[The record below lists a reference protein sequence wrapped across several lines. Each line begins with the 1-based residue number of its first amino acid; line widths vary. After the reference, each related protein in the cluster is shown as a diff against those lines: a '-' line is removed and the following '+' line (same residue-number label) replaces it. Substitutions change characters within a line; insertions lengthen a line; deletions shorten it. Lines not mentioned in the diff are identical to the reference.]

1 MYYIRLC
8 KAGAS
13 ICFLAASFF
22 ISWSMQPNKCNC
34 FTHTQTNLDCRTAHT
49 LICFAHKQCA
59 SKKKT
64 QPESHACF
72 LLMHTHKHAQTH
84 TRISGDGVCIQ
95 ALQNAHTESVPHLHR
110 FKLPSGPIWRIWP
123 PETHVHGM
131 QYLSNTQP
139 TCSCMHAK
147 TNIHVHNSV
156 TDIESVRTLYGL
168 HTWKCDISSN
178 ENVNMHMLESCPD
191 NSEDKQ
197 NISSVFQYVP
207 KRGSRPADAHACIH
221 RQWMGQVNERER
233 RGYWLQVWFLIT
245 LLPLQ

>member
-49 LICFAHKQCA
+49 LICFARA
-59 SKKKT
+59 RKKHSQKV
-64 QPESHACF
+64 
-72 LLMHTHKHAQTH
+72 MHVFSSCTH
-84 TRISGDGVCIQ
+84 TQTCSDTHAHLGRRCCIQ

-139 TCSCMHAK
+139 TCSCMH
-147 TNIHVHNSV
+147 
-156 TDIESVRTLYGL
+156 
-168 HTWKCDISSN
+168 
-178 ENVNMHMLESCPD
+178 SCK
-191 NSEDKQ
+191 NKYACAQFSYWYRECSHS
-197 NISSVFQYVP
+197 IGFTYV
-207 KRGSRPADAHACIH
+207 K
-221 RQWMGQVNERER
+221 
-233 RGYWLQVWFLIT
+233 VWHFL
-245 LLPLQ
+245 